1 MMSQRFSLFY
11 AGYTSY
17 IPSLYFNQL
26 AFIESIND
34 EDNGSLSDCLD
45 SLSTTVSDTELEVR
59 GHLVTASSLAAY
71 FKIQIPDSPQHHVE
85 YFGWL
90 RQYIDAF
97 EGQFPMSRI
106 DHYYFL
112 YARKIAEIACNIGL
126 LRTYN
131 QVYTTKGIELDLS
144 TNYNKCISDTEYI
157 LFKLM
162 AAAAL
167 LSSQPRQNYFNTYYK
182 SLSEAFTQFKAID
195 ASKLR
200 AEQLQDFNQKLYDFE
215 VALNN
220 GFKNCITLLKDLG
233 I

>member
-1 MMSQRFSLFY
+1 MSQRFSLFY

-26 AFIESIND
+26 AFIESINGG
-34 EDNGSLSDCLD
+34 DNQLLSECLG
-45 SLSTTVSDTELEVR
+45 SLSTTVSDSELEAR
-59 GHLVTASSLAAY
+59 GHIVTASSLAEH
-71 FKIQIPDSPQHHVE
+71 FKIQIPEPPQHHVE

-112 YARKIAEIACNIGL
+112 YARKIAEITCNIGL
-126 LRTYN
+126 LKTYN
-131 QVYTTKGIELDLS
+131 QVYETQCADLDLS
-144 TNYNKCISDTEYI
+144 AKYNKCITDTEYI

-182 SLSEAFTQFKAID
+182 GLNEAFNQIKTVDISTLNK
-195 ASKLR
+195 
-200 AEQLQDFNQKLYDFE
+200 EQLHDFNQKLTDYE
-215 VALNN
+215 LSLHN
-220 GFKNCITLLKDLG
+220 GFKQCISLLKDLG

>member
-1 MMSQRFSLFY
+1 MSQRFSLFY

-34 EDNGSLSDCLD
+34 ENNSSLQDCLG
-45 SLSTTVSDTELEVR
+45 SLSTTVSNRELEVR
-59 GHLVTASSLAAY
+59 GHLVTARSLAEH
-71 FKIQIPDSPQHHVE
+71 FKIPIPDAPQHHVE

-97 EGQFPMSRI
+97 ESQFPMSRI

-131 QVYTTKGIELDLS
+131 QVYATKCVDLDLS
-144 TNYNKCISDTEYI
+144 AKYNKCLKDTEYI

-167 LSSQPRQNYFNTYYK
+167 LSSQPRQNYFNSYYK
-182 SLSEAFTQFKAID
+182 SLSEEFSKFKSIEI
-195 ASKLR
+195 SGLS
-200 AEQLQDFNQKLYDFE
+200 AERLTEFNDLLKEYE
-215 VALNN
+215 VVLGN
-220 GFKNCITLLKDLG
+220 GFKGCISLLKELG